1 MTRPEHDWSDLTDAW
16 TGSPEPEP
24 PVDAGLIRALR
35 RRDRLAKINFLLEMA
50 GGAGGLVATGWAM
63 RRGLPLP
70 AVGAA
75 VAFTVFALTMTLW
88 SRRGDPR
95 LLTDTPEAVLRSAL
109 GQARAG
115 YRWALAGLAISLA
128 AILFLVVLM
137 TVRDPIGVQPGS
149 VMVAGVF
156 LALCIGFY
164 LRHARQCRRRTRTYQ
179 AALEA
184 LDDRPPDP
192 A

>member
-16 TGSPEPEP
+16 TGSPDPEP
-24 PVDAGLIRALR
+24 PIDAGLVRALR

-50 GGAGGLVATGWAM
+50 GGAGVLVATGWAM

-75 VAFTVFALTMTLW
+75 VAFTVFALAMTLW
-88 SRRGDPR
+88 SRRGDPG

-128 AILFLVVLM
+128 AVLFLVVLM
-137 TVRDPIGVQPGS
+137 SGGDPARDQTASIV
-149 VMVAGVF
+149 VAGVF
-156 LALCIGFY
+156 LTVCTGVY
-164 LRHARQCRRRTRTYQ
+164 LRHARQCRRRMAAYQ
-179 AALEA
+179 AALDAVDE
-184 LDDRPPDP
+184 RQSDP